1 MITNIPTTKNKLN
14 VGMGRGLISGGIW
27 NVANTTIMTQ
37 LKMEMAN
44 IFFNVTKYC
53 YLWKII
59 RTKRGGPSKPFIP
72 HRLLAQARKKP
83 SIFLFKYSEIIIPIH
98 TWIGCLS
105 IIFCNSFPLCG
116 SLLKLWILASNHPRY
131 F

>member
-53 YLWKII
+53 YL
-59 RTKRGGPSKPFIP
+59 
-72 HRLLAQARKKP
+72 
-83 SIFLFKYSEIIIPIH
+83 
-98 TWIGCLS
+98 
-105 IIFCNSFPLCG
+105 
-116 SLLKLWILASNHPRY
+116 
-131 F
+131 